1 MHAFTLAHD
10 NLLCSW
16 KRALSISRVRAVH
29 REAKGPV
36 GQGFP
41 ARAGRRYRGLPT
53 VGSERAHGV
62 HRSPSLRAGP
72 SATPQSRELAVGRFL
87 Q

>member
-53 VGSERAHGV
+53 VGSE
-62 HRSPSLRAGP
+62 
-72 SATPQSRELAVGRFL
+72 
-87 Q
+87 